1 MTALNTQ
8 HYESQNSCS
17 QTNALGASKFSLKK
31 LTEALLVSTVMAA
44 SLSLTAHA
52 ADKAADSAS
61 STQAAEAVKP
71 SDAQAAIS
79 VRESNNGIIALVNDT
94 PILKSDLATA
104 VSAAQMRIQASGQP
118 APNAQRL
125 QNEVLNSLILRQLQL
140 DMVQRAGI
148 RPSPDAVN
156 ESLARLAQAQG
167 LKSLSELQQT
177 LDAKQPGRY
186 ATVRAQVIEEES
198 LKALQQSQV
207 ANRVR
212 ITEQDIDAFLASP
225 EAQKLQSTEYRTIH
239 IRIPFSDDYSRIT
252 ESEKNSA
259 MQIAQ
264 QTQQLL
270 KTSNDAQAVLS
281 QLSEGIAK
289 NYVAPV
295 QGGDMGYHPA
305 AGLPTDIARQIT
317 PLEIG
322 QVTEPQITPE
332 GIDVVKLVD
341 KRNNDNMVIPQWK
354 VHHILVKTDE
364 RNSDALVEQRVND
377 LYEQLRRDADFAS
390 LAATYSDDPGSAGR
404 GGDLDWVTEGQMVP
418 EFEEMMKRTPE
429 GDFSTPFKSQFGWH
443 ILKVEGVRE
452 KDVSDTIKRNLARE
466 ALFQRLAPQAQ
477 EDWLQELRAN
487 AYVKIIN

>member
-8 HYESQNSCS
+8 HYESQHSCS
-17 QTNALGASKFSLKK
+17 HTNALGTSKFRLKK
-31 LTEALLVSTVMAA
+31 LTDALLVSTVLA
-44 SLSLTAHA
+44 SLSLTAQA
-52 ADKAADSAS
+52 ADKTVDSATTAK
-61 STQAAEAVKP
+61 STESVEAA
-71 SDAQAAIS
+71 SAQAAIS
-79 VRESNNGIIALVNDT
+79 ASESSNGIIALVNDT
-94 PILKSDLATA
+94 PILKSELAA
-104 VSAAQMRIQASGQP
+104 AIAAAQTRIKASGQP
-118 APNAQRL
+118 APSPQRL
-125 QNEVLNSLILRQLQL
+125 QNEVLNSLILRELQL

-167 LKSLSELQQT
+167 LKSLTELQQA
-177 LDAKQPGRY
+177 LDARQPGRY
-186 ATVRAQVIEEES
+186 AAVRAQVIEEES

-207 ANRVR
+207 ASRVR
-212 ITEQDIDAFLASP
+212 ITEQDVDAFLASP

-239 IRIPFSDDYSRIT
+239 IRIPFSDDYNRIT
-252 ESEKNSA
+252 ESEKNAA

-264 QTQQLL
+264 QTQELL
-270 KTSNDAQAVLS
+270 KTSNDAQAILN
-281 QLSEGIAK
+281 QLTTGIAK

-305 AGLPTDIARQIT
+305 AGLPTDIAKQIT
-317 PLEIG
+317 PLEVG
-322 QVTEPQITPE
+322 QVTAPQITPE

-341 KRNNDNMVIPQWK
+341 KRNNDNMIIPQWK
-354 VHHILVKTDE
+354 VRHILVKTDE
-364 RNSDALVEQRVND
+364 RNSDALVEQRIND

-443 ILKVEGVRE
+443 ILKVEGMRE

>member
-8 HYESQNSCS
+8 HNKSKHSCS
-17 QTNALGASKFSLKK
+17 HTNALAAKFRLKK
-31 LTEALLVSTVMAA
+31 LTDALLVSTVLA
-44 SLSLTAHA
+44 SVSLTAQA
-52 ADKAADSAS
+52 ADKEADSAT
-61 STQAAEAVKP
+61 STEAAENLNPADV
-71 SDAQAAIS
+71 QAPIS
-79 VRESNNGIIALVNDT
+79 ASESSNGIIAVVNDT
-94 PILKSDLATA
+94 PILKSELAA
-104 VSAAQMRIQASGQP
+104 AIVAAQMRIEASGQP
-118 APNAQRL
+118 APSPQRL
-125 QNEVLNSLILRQLQL
+125 QNEVLNSLILRELQL
-140 DMVQRAGI
+140 DMVKRAGI

-167 LKSLSELQQT
+167 LKSLSELQQA
-177 LDAKQPGRY
+177 LDARQPGRY
-186 ATVRAQVIEEES
+186 AAVRAQVIEEES

-207 ANRVR
+207 ASRVR
-212 ITEQDIDAFLASP
+212 ITEHDVDAFLASP

-239 IRIPFSDDYSRIT
+239 IRIPFSDDYNRIT
-252 ESEKNSA
+252 ESEKNTA
-259 MQIAQ
+259 MQIAKR
-264 QTQQLL
+264 TQELL
-270 KTSNDAQAVLS
+270 KSSNDAQAILN
-281 QLSEGIAK
+281 QLTTGIAN
-289 NYVAPV
+289 NYVAPI

-305 AGLPTDIARQIT
+305 AGLPVDIAKQIT

-341 KRNNDNMVIPQWK
+341 KRNNDNMIIPQWK
-354 VHHILVKTDE
+354 VRHILVKTDE
-364 RNSDALVEQRVND
+364 RNNDALVEQRVND

-487 AYVKIIN
+487 AYVKVFN

>member
-8 HYESQNSCS
+8 HYKSKHSCS
-17 QTNALGASKFSLKK
+17 HTKALDTSKFRLKK
-31 LTEALLVSTVMAA
+31 LTDALLVSTVLA
-44 SLSLTAHA
+44 SLSLTAQA
-52 ADKAADSAS
+52 ADKAADSATA
-61 STQAAEAVKP
+61 TQATEKVNPADV
-71 SDAQAAIS
+71 QAPIS
-79 VRESNNGIIALVNDT
+79 VSESSNGIIALVNDT
-94 PILKSDLATA
+94 PILKSELAA
-104 VSAAQMRIQASGQP
+104 AIASAQMRIKASGQP
-118 APNAQRL
+118 APSPQRL
-125 QNEVLNSLILRQLQL
+125 QSEVLNSLILRELQL
-140 DMVQRAGI
+140 DMVKRAGI

-167 LKSLSELQQT
+167 LKSLSELQQA
-177 LDAKQPGRY
+177 LDARQPGRY
-186 ATVRAQVIEEES
+186 AAVRAQVIEEES

-212 ITEQDIDAFLASP
+212 ITEHDVDAFLASP

-239 IRIPFSDDYSRIT
+239 IRIPFSDDYNRIT
-252 ESEKNSA
+252 ESEKNTA

-264 QTQQLL
+264 QTQELL
-270 KTSNDAQAVLS
+270 KSSNDAQAILN
-281 QLSEGIAK
+281 QLTTGIAK

-305 AGLPTDIARQIT
+305 AGLPTDIAKQIT
-317 PLEIG
+317 PLEVG
-322 QVTEPQITPE
+322 QVTAPQITPE

-341 KRNNDNMVIPQWK
+341 KRNSDNMIIPQWK
-354 VHHILVKTDE
+354 VRHILVKTDE
-364 RNSDALVEQRVND
+364 RNNDALVEQRVND

-487 AYVKIIN
+487 AYVKIFN